1 MLVKDWMRSG
11 VITIQPRITINDA
24 LNILMENHVNMLPVV
39 EDGKLIGVV
48 SDRDLKHALPSDAC
62 LLDFQSIM
70 YQVAKIE
77 VSQVMTPNPITV
89 SSDQTIEETA
99 EILLHNNISGV
110 PVVENDKLVGI
121 ITKDDIFA
129 ALISLSGLHGKGTL
143 FGFRLEDRPG
153 SIKQATDII
162 RSYGGRLTSIVS
174 TYETAPEGFRLVD
187 VRAFNLNSADLPKL
201 QEDLS
206 GFATVLYMIDHETN
220 QRIFFNE

>member
-1 MLVKDWMRSG
+1 
-11 VITIQPRITINDA
+11 
-24 LNILMENHVNMLPVV
+24 
-39 EDGKLIGVV
+39 
-48 SDRDLKHALPSDAC
+48 
-62 LLDFQSIM
+62 M

-129 ALISLSGLHGKGTL
+129 ALISLSGLYGKGTL

-174 TYETAPEGFRLVD
+174 TYETAPAGFRLVD